1 MTDIERNDLE
11 VVRVEKREFKGHE
24 FVDIRIYYQNDS
36 GEWKPTKKG
45 VTINP
50 DKIDELVEALKKEK
64 DVKLEKAEEE
74 KE

>member
-45 VTINP
+45 VTLNP

-64 DVKLEKAEEE
+64 DVKLEKVEE
-74 KE
+74 KKE